1 MEKVNKKK
9 KDKEEKE
16 LIKKER
22 EELLALREELLAFK
36 IEKPAPKKNIPKA
49 VKKELPADTEE
60 EEVVQNTVVDKRVEH
75 NKINKD
81 KKSEPIP
88 IPEPK
93 QPTEL
98 SGQDL
103 FRMMRGL

>member
-1 MEKVNKKK
+1 M
-9 KDKEEKE
+9 
-16 LIKKER
+16 
-22 EELLALREELLAFK
+22 AFK
-36 IEKPAPKKNIPKA
+36 IEKPTSKKNIPKA

-88 IPEPK
+88 IPDPPPRA
-93 QPTEL
+93 PTEL

>member
-1 MEKVNKKK
+1 MIGE
-9 KDKEEKE
+9 
-16 LIKKER
+16 
-22 EELLALREELLAFK
+22 
-36 IEKPAPKKNIPKA
+36 KNIPKA
-49 VKKELPADTEE
+49 VKEDLPSDTEE
-60 EEVVQNTVVDKRVEH
+60 EEVVKNTVVDKRVEH

-93 QPTEL
+93 PTTEL